1 METKLGMWMCPNCH
15 RATLVT
21 FDSEERPTYKH
32 ITFEWKDGIEQA
44 RLACD
49 PTNLLIVSRTE
60 AE

>member
-1 METKLGMWMCPNCH
+1 MCPNCH